1 MNPLHLACAAVAVA
15 VAVATATACA
25 PEVACTDLAA
35 FSVSAVVVDERGIAI
50 QGATVTY
57 TVNGSEEAPCDAIDN
72 GYACGIEQVG
82 TIVVFARKD
91 GFADASAQATVV
103 QDDLGC
109 HVVTEVVQLVLV
121 ADTPA

>member
-1 MNPLHLACAAVAVA
+1 MNPLHIASVVLLVASS
-15 VAVATATACA
+15 TACV

-35 FSVSAVVVDERGIAI
+35 FSVSAVVVDDRGLAI

-57 TVNGSEEAPCDAIDN
+57 TVNGGEEAPCDQIDN
-72 GYACGIEQVG
+72 GYACGAEQVG
-82 TIVVFARKD
+82 TIVVFARKE
-91 GFADASAQATVV
+91 GFVDATAQATVV

-121 ADTPA
+121 ADTTT